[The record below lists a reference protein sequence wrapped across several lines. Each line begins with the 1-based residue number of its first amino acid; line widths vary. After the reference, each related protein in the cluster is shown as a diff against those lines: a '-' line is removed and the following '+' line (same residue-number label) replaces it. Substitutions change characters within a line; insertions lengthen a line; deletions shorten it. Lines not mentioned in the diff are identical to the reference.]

1 MLSRQINLQSGK
13 KSLFEHLELNKMT
26 YDFTDK
32 ILSNLPSMK
41 TIGKITKGA
50 IGCCV
55 VYSLY
60 NCRRVLSLISNFIYY
75 LFGIDLSKFT
85 WSNNEGIENNS
96 VSKTLVQ
103 EKVLDNTEFMKQLQ
117 SSYNETRKTALELLD
132 NFKITK
138 KVYDLITANFDYILL
153 EPDPIKILHICDNIY
168 GNSIQ
173 KLHNCYADLAVT
185 VDYLKITNASY
196 LHSLVDNMQLTNV
209 MDMVSNNKDY
219 MVNNNKFTFDN
230 ILYQSATNAYHDLT
244 DENIKN
250 VPFHFINKD
259 LKIVPFEDIENLND
273 EQFNTITE
281 NTKKYFEN
289 REYEEQTVNSFYN
302 RLFRKNLRYDNNIIM
317 ENIITRNQFNRLE
330 NSIPIIDNNIYN
342 TTASLPD
349 IHNPNIIS
357 TFTWLAGILGISI
370 TALISYLYY
379 RFYRKEDNN
388 NSNSEGN
395 TTYLDKNHQEINFDD
410 IEKQIKQTD
419 DELRF
424 RGK

>member
-60 NCRRVLSLISNFIYY
+60 NCRRVLSLISNFICY

-85 WSNNEGIENNS
+85 WSNNETNE
-96 VSKTLVQ
+96 TVQ
-103 EKVLDNTEFMKQLQ
+103 EKVIDNTEFMKQLQ
-117 SSYNETRKTALELLD
+117 SSYNETRKTALQLLD

-219 MVNNNKFTFDN
+219 MVNNNKFTFEN
-230 ILYQSATNAYHDLT
+230 ILYQSATNVYHNLT
-244 DENIKN
+244 NENIKN

-259 LKIVPFEDIENLND
+259 FKIVPFEDIENLND
-273 EQFNTITE
+273 EQFNAITE
-281 NTKKYFEN
+281 NTKKYFVN
-289 REYEEQTVNSFYN
+289 REYEEQTVDSFYN